1 MINQAK
7 FQAFTLAEVL
17 ITIAIIGIVAAMTL
31 PSVIANYKKKE
42 IPIRL
47 KKFSSTMQNAFN
59 MAKLEHGPVESWK
72 FPEHQMDFDEVNE
85 FAHTYLYPYITG
97 IKDCTSKEGICQ
109 KMSQNM
115 YTATSYTIP
124 VHIFADG
131 GCFLFVTGGANENS
145 ANIHFT
151 YDYNCLGK
159 PNEPDKDIFTFYLH
173 YSGDTM
179 SFRSG
184 NFPSYNAS
192 GLLKKRSELMNLC
205 KNHTQTHNSG
215 ICSYLIE
222 FDVWEIKDDYS
233 YKL

>member
-124 VHIFADG
+124 VH
-131 GCFLFVTGGANENS
+131 FLLMEGV
-145 ANIHFT
+145 
-151 YDYNCLGK
+151 
-159 PNEPDKDIFTFYLH
+159 FYL
-173 YSGDTM
+173 
-179 SFRSG
+179 
-184 NFPSYNAS
+184 
-192 GLLKKRSELMNLC
+192 
-205 KNHTQTHNSG
+205 
-215 ICSYLIE
+215 
-222 FDVWEIKDDYS
+222 
-233 YKL
+233 